1 MNRFL
6 LHSCCAPCG
15 VYVIEQLQKQGYAV
29 SVFYS
34 NDNIYP
40 AEEYER
46 RKGEIEKYCQKNGI
60 EFLEDEYKPEKW
72 LAAVSGLESQPEG
85 GARCAICFKYRLN
98 KTAKKAKELGFDAF
112 GSTLSISP
120 HKNSEVINRVGEE
133 AEKEIGVTFLAIDWK
148 ENNGF
153 RCSCEISKANNF
165 YRQNY
170 CGCQFSMRIPA
181 N

>member
-1 MNRFL
+1 M
-6 LHSCCAPCG
+6 
-15 VYVIEQLQKQGYAV
+15 IEQLQKQGYAV

-34 NDNIYP
+34 NDNIFP
-40 AEEYER
+40 ASEYER
-46 RKGEIEKYCQKNGI
+46 RKNEIKNYCQKNGI
-60 EFLEDEYKPEKW
+60 EFLEDEYFPEEW
-72 LAAVSGLESQPEG
+72 LKAVSGLENEPEG
-85 GARCAICFKYRLN
+85 GKRCAVCFKYRLG

-120 HKNSEVINRVGEE
+120 HKNSEVINRAGKEVE
-133 AEKEIGVTFLAIDWK
+133 AESGVPFLVADWK

-153 RCSCEISKANNF
+153 RCSCEVSKANNF

-170 CGCQFSMRIPA
+170 CGCQFSMRIRA